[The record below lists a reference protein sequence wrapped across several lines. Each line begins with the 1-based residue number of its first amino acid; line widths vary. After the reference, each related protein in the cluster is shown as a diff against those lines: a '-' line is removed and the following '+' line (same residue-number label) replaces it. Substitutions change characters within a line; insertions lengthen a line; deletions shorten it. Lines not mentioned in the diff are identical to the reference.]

1 MFRIAFRNLF
11 YDRVRLAVTLTGIV
25 FSLILIAVQ
34 FGLFLG
40 FLETSTNVITHNDA
54 DLYISAPK
62 IPHINGGSPIPEI
75 RRYKALAIP
84 GVAEVAKYAVFFVIW
99 KLPSG
104 AQESIQIVGYE
115 PNSGLGRP
123 WNLVAGDL
131 NQLKNDDTVIIDQL
145 YLEKLGVKGIGDSV
159 EIFGRR
165 ARIVGLTRG
174 ILSFTTA
181 PYVFTS
187 FKNAQNYMRLDS
199 DQTVFLLVKLQP
211 GADKAAV
218 QRALTAA
225 IPGTD
230 IYTREEMKR
239 KTMLYWVFSTG
250 AGTTTLLGAILGLLV
265 GIVVVAQTIYSATID
280 HIREFGTLKAM
291 GARNSHIYRVILS
304 QSLLSAL
311 LGYALGISAA
321 KLIVNA
327 SEGSNAPIL
336 LPPES
341 AAGILLL
348 TILMCIAASVI
359 SIRKATTIDPAMVFR
374 G

>member
-145 YLEKLGVKGIGDSV
+145 YLEKLGVKGIG
-159 EIFGRR
+159 E
-165 ARIVGLTRG
+165 
-174 ILSFTTA
+174 
-181 PYVFTS
+181 
-187 FKNAQNYMRLDS
+187 
-199 DQTVFLLVKLQP
+199 
-211 GADKAAV
+211 
-218 QRALTAA
+218 
-225 IPGTD
+225 
-230 IYTREEMKR
+230 
-239 KTMLYWVFSTG
+239 
-250 AGTTTLLGAILGLLV
+250 
-265 GIVVVAQTIYSATID
+265 
-280 HIREFGTLKAM
+280 
-291 GARNSHIYRVILS
+291 
-304 QSLLSAL
+304 
-311 LGYALGISAA
+311 
-321 KLIVNA
+321 
-327 SEGSNAPIL
+327 
-336 LPPES
+336 
-341 AAGILLL
+341 
-348 TILMCIAASVI
+348 
-359 SIRKATTIDPAMVFR
+359 PAMVPTIPAVMNAIYDAVGVRVFDLPATPEKILLAMR
-374 G
+374 EKARREAAMAMQAAE